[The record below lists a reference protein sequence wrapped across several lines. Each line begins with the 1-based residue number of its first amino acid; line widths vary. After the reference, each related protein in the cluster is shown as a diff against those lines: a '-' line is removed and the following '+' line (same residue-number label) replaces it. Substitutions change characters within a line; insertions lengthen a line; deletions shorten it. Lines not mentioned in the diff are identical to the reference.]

1 MTDLDKDIA
10 RAKRAEILLADD
22 LLTGA
27 FDSLKAEYM
36 RRWEECESRDQDK
49 RERLWWA
56 VRVVNEVRNN
66 LNSIVTN
73 GRLAKAEVEAT
84 AGKAPKR
91 FGIV

>member
-1 MTDLDKDIA
+1 MTDFDKDIA
-10 RAKRAEILLADD
+10 RARRAEILLADP
-22 LLTGA
+22 LLIEA
-27 FDSLKAEYM
+27 FDGLKAEYM

-66 LNSIVTN
+66 LDSIVNN
-73 GRLAKAEVEAT
+73 GKLAKAEVDAT
-84 AGKAPKR
+84 AGVKPKR